1 MNKKIKSFFSHTSY
15 PISKK
20 FSDSILVISNNF
32 TVLAQFHTG
41 KYIYKP
47 MVINFFRICHY
58 QTHMAQLSQVGPFAN
73 HLIITPTCV
82 FNKLF
87 FYSSAQ

>member
-32 TVLAQFHTG
+32 TDLAQ
-41 KYIYKP
+41 Y
-47 MVINFFRICHY
+47 VIPVNTFIN
-58 QTHMAQLSQVGPFAN
+58 LW
-73 HLIITPTCV
+73 
-82 FNKLF
+82 
-87 FYSSAQ
+87 